1 MNFAN
6 NFEVS
11 LPPEQAW
18 KLLMD
23 VQAIMPCM
31 PGAEIAEVVD
41 DKNFKVKVG
50 VRLGPVALTF
60 LCDVA
65 FVEVDDSARVAKV
78 KASGA
83 DAKGRGTA
91 QAAIDFR
98 CQPSEKG
105 SQIFIKTDLSL
116 SGAVAQYGRGVGLI
130 QNVANQ
136 IVSQFSRNLEARI
149 SQLKEHGALGE
160 TSDEE
165 QRTQAEAE
173 GGERLSAPSLLG
185 KTAPSPASGVNSIA
199 DYAQGFRE
207 GYSAGF
213 SAGHI
218 AGLEAASELAGYK
231 RTALAPAGKG
241 KTMPPPFPPAKPIGG
256 VSLVCSSLWATMR
269 GWFSRNSA

>member
-18 KLLMD
+18 RLLMD

-41 DKNFKVKVG
+41 EKNFKVKVA
-50 VRLGPVALTF
+50 VRLGPVALVF

-65 FVEVDDSARVAKV
+65 FVDVDDSARVAKA

-149 SQLKEHGALGE
+149 SQLKEHGAIGE
-160 TSDEE
+160 TLDEE
-165 QRTQAEAE
+165 QQPQAGAA
-173 GGERLSAPSLLG
+173 GERSSAPSLLV
-185 KTAPSPASGVNSIA
+185 KPAPSPATGANSLA

-213 SAGHI
+213 SAGHV
-218 AGLEAASELAGYK
+218 AGLEAANELAGYK
-231 RTALAPAGKG
+231 RTTLAPAGKG
-241 KTMPPPFPPAKPIGG
+241 KSVPPPFPPARPIGG

>member
-18 KLLMD
+18 RLLMD

-41 DKNFKVKVG
+41 EKNFKVKVA
-50 VRLGPVALTF
+50 VRLGPVALVF

-65 FVEVDDSARVAKV
+65 FVDVDDSARVAKA

-149 SQLKEHGALGE
+149 SQLKEHGAIGE
-160 TSDEE
+160 TLDEE
-165 QRTQAEAE
+165 QQPQAGAA
-173 GGERLSAPSLLG
+173 GERSSAPSLLG
-185 KTAPSPASGVNSIA
+185 KTAPSPATGANSLA

-213 SAGHI
+213 SAGHV
-218 AGLEAASELAGYK
+218 AGLEAANELAGYK

-241 KTMPPPFPPAKPIGG
+241 KSVPPPFPPAKPIGG